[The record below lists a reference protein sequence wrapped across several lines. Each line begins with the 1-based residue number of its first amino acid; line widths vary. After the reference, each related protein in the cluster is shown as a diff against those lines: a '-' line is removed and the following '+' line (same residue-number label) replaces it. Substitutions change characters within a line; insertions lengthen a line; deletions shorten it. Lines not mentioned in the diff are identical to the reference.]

1 MADKVRIGFIG
12 AGGIAVGHAMRLHET
27 GMAEVVALSDPSED
41 SVARMKERRP
51 ELGAAPVYADYREM
65 LEKADLDA
73 VQIHSPHCY
82 HAQQIVDALDAGLHV
97 LCEKPMTSTVADAR
111 RVIAKRDETGKILV
125 VSYQRH
131 YEGTYRYIREL
142 AQGGQ
147 LGRLQMVALILSQE
161 WLNATRGKWR
171 QSMELSCGG
180 QLNDSGS
187 HLVDMMLWTTGLQP
201 DRVFAE
207 INYFG
212 AEVDI
217 DSAITARFAGGAL
230 GNVTIM
236 GGSPTPF
243 WEFFGVWGSEGA
255 VIYDRINGLQV
266 LREGKDT
273 VRPELPPSSGDP
285 DSNYVRAILGLE
297 EPGVP
302 AECGLRVSEFTEAAW
317 RSEKAGLPVRVQDM

>member
-1 MADKVRIGFIG
+1 MAEKVRIGFIG
-12 AGGIAVGHAMRLHET
+12 SGGIAVGHAMRLHDS
-27 GMAEVVALSDPSED
+27 GMAEVVALSDPSEA
-41 SVARMKERRP
+41 SVARMKEMRP
-51 ELGAAPVYADYREM
+51 ELAGAATYADYREM
-65 LEKADLDA
+65 LEKADLDG

-82 HAQQIVDALDAGLHV
+82 HAQQIVDALDAGRHV
-97 LCEKPMTSTVADAR
+97 LCEKPMTSTVEDAR

-125 VSYQRH
+125 ISYQRH
-131 YEGTYRYIREL
+131 YEGTYRYIREMV
-142 AQGGQ
+142 QGGK
-147 LGRLQMVALILSQE
+147 LGKLQMVALILSQE

-171 QSMELSCGG
+171 QNMALSCGG

-187 HLVDMMLWTTGLQP
+187 HLVDMMLWTTDLQP
-201 DRVFAE
+201 ERVFAD

-217 DSAITARFAGGAL
+217 DSAISARFGGGTL

-243 WEFFGVWGSEGA
+243 WEFFGVWGSDGA
-255 VIYDRINGLQV
+255 VIYDRINGLRE
-266 LREGKDT
+266 LRLGQES
-273 VRPELPPSSGDP
+273 VEPELPPSEGDP
-285 DSNYVRAILGLE
+285 DTNFVRAILGLE

-317 RSEKAGLPVRVQDM
+317 RSAKSGLPVRVLDM

>member
-12 AGGIAVGHAMRLHET
+12 SGGIAVGHAMRLHE
-27 GMAEVVALSDPSED
+27 GGLAEVVALADPSEASLD
-41 SVARMKERRP
+41 RMKERRP
-51 ELGAAPVYADYREM
+51 ELAGVATFADYREM

-82 HAQQIVDALDAGLHV
+82 HAQQMIDALDAGKHV
-97 LCEKPMTSTVADAR
+97 LCEKPMTSSVEDAR

-131 YEGTYRYIREL
+131 YEGTYRLIKEM
-142 AQGGQ
+142 AQGGE
-147 LGRLQMVALILSQE
+147 LGKLQMVALILSQE

-207 INYFG
+207 INYFD

-243 WEFFGVWGSEGA
+243 WEFFGVWGSKGA
-255 VIYDRINGLQV
+255 VTYDRANGLQV
-266 LREGKDT
+266 LREGQEI
-273 VRPELPPSSGDP
+273 VRPELPPSAGDP
-285 DSNYVRAILGLE
+285 DTNFVRAILGLE

-317 RSEKAGLPVRVQDM
+317 RSEKSGLPVLVRDM